1 MMPAKFGNI
10 KVFWNND
17 CYNIRVSV
25 HDIIN
30 KILSRDSNYIVD
42 VVMRPKFGNS
52 SISMREV
59 IITSILYGFD
69 HKNQFFEGCSWFKFN
84 NLGLA
89 LDMALKFYTSL
100 VKGLK
105 LKFRKF
111 WGLLLTFVEVTKEK
125 LIERPFR
132 PRSWIWLKLRLLSLC
147 YFQCT
152 RNSEILFVE

>member
-1 MMPAKFGNI
+1 
-10 KVFWNND
+10 
-17 CYNIRVSV
+17 
-25 HDIIN
+25 
-30 KILSRDSNYIVD
+30 
-42 VVMRPKFGNS
+42 
-52 SISMREV
+52 MREV

-111 WGLLLTFVEVTKEK
+111 WGLLLTFVEVTREK
-125 LIERPFR
+125 LVEGPFR
-132 PRSWIWLKLRLLSLC
+132 PRS
-147 YFQCT
+147 
-152 RNSEILFVE
+152 